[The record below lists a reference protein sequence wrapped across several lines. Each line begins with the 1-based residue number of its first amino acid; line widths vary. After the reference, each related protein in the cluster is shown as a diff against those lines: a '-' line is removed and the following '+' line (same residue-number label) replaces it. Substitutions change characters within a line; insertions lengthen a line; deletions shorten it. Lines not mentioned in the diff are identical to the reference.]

1 MSSPTSSCSS
11 LSPYL
16 SHLSPSTHILCSS
29 LSGEFRHILRRDI
42 CLSRCHAPYTSSC
55 LCGAVALSPS
65 GWSGQSLTYV
75 VSGSLSFLTPV
86 LPVRFPPSTLVGP
99 TVPVCIPH
107 LSHWIP
113 TQTNQGSSSRSQ
125 QKVCVTF
132 LAKKKVVR
140 QLFQGIGLIYITCLL
155 NVLPCYEYFFISH
168 LTMYPLVFKACSM
181 TLKWVLHFFVARSSI
196 NTLKCSVAL
205 NSIFNGILVG
215 SISLPML
222 VARSYLS
229 ISDND
234 MVLFDIPIVVL
245 SCMSLFSAVLRSIAL
260 MIDPEAVIFFMR
272 LWNDICS
279 PYVVRYDD
287 ISTLPSSFFGNMPWS
302 VNALIPCSLSSS
314 RLLSWGL
321 RPALKPCFKQ
331 LIWSLYCLTSSGFA

>member
-1 MSSPTSSCSS
+1 
-11 LSPYL
+11 
-16 SHLSPSTHILCSS
+16 
-29 LSGEFRHILRRDI
+29 
-42 CLSRCHAPYTSSC
+42 
-55 LCGAVALSPS
+55 
-65 GWSGQSLTYV
+65 
-75 VSGSLSFLTPV
+75 
-86 LPVRFPPSTLVGP
+86 
-99 TVPVCIPH
+99 
-107 LSHWIP
+107 
-113 TQTNQGSSSRSQ
+113 
-125 QKVCVTF
+125 
-132 LAKKKVVR
+132 
-140 QLFQGIGLIYITCLL
+140 
-155 NVLPCYEYFFISH
+155 
-168 LTMYPLVFKACSM
+168 M

-287 ISTLPSSFFGNMPWS
+287 ISTLPSSFFGNMP
-302 VNALIPCSLSSS
+302 
-314 RLLSWGL
+314 
-321 RPALKPCFKQ
+321 
-331 LIWSLYCLTSSGFA
+331 